1 MKEETLTEWKA
12 RYIPLGYSR
21 KFWYKDELSTEVS
34 SITSPNHSKKIYLDP
49 NSVSLLRGKK
59 VFIIDDA
66 VSSGRTLQM
75 SWDLLGSEG
84 VGCEV
89 LGAGV
94 VMKQGERW
102 REVLGKEMEGKLVWV
117 FDSPL
122 LKRVEGGWDVRE

>member
-1 MKEETLTEWKA
+1 MLEE
-12 RYIPLGYSR
+12 RYVPLGYSC
-21 KFWYKDELSTEVS
+21 KFWYLDELSTEIS
-34 SITSPNHSKKIYLDP
+34 SITSPSNKKIYLDP
-49 NSVSLLRGKK
+49 NSLPLLRGKK

-66 VSSGRTLQM
+66 VSSGVTLKM
-75 SWDLLGSEG
+75 SWDLLESRQ

-102 REVLGKEMEGKLVWV
+102 RDLLGMEMEDKLVWV

-122 LKRVEGGWDVRE
+122 LKRVEGGWSIRE